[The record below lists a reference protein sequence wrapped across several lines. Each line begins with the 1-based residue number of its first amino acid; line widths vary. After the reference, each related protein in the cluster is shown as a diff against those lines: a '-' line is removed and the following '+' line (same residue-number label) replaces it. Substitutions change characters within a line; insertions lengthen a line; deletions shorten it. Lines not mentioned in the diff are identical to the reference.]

1 MARIHPT
8 ALVDPRAELHE
19 SVAVGPFCTVG
30 ADVVVGAGSRL
41 VSHVVLDGPTV
52 IGARNTIYPFA
63 SVGLAPQ
70 DKKYTGEP
78 TRLEIGD
85 DNVIRE
91 SVTLHRGT
99 ASGAGVTRIGSR
111 ILIMAYAHVA
121 HDCVVEDDVIMANAA
136 TLAGHVKVGRFAI
149 LGGLAAVHQ
158 FTRVGAHAMIGGG
171 SVVLQDVAP
180 YAIGH
185 GNPFTVSSVNVEGLR
200 RRGFSSTAIHAIRDA
215 YRTVFRASLTLK
227 DARAR
232 LESTAAAEET
242 PEDVRRAL
250 APLIDFLGVPG
261 RGLAR

>member
-1 MARIHPT
+1 MPRIHPT
-8 ALVDPRAELHE
+8 ALVDPRARLHE
-19 SVAVGPFCTVG
+19 SVEIGPFCIVG
-30 ADVVVGAGSRL
+30 SEVEVGAGSRL
-41 VSHVVLDGPTV
+41 ISHVVLDGPTV

-70 DKKYTGEP
+70 DKKYAGEP

-91 SVTLHRGT
+91 NVTLHRGT

-111 ILIMAYAHVA
+111 VLIMAYAHVA

-136 TLAGHVKVGRFAI
+136 TLAGHVTVGRFAI

-158 FTRVGAHAMIGGG
+158 FTRIGAHAMVGGCAC
-171 SVVLQDVAP
+171 VLQDVAP

-185 GNPFTVSSVNVEGLR
+185 GNPFSVSGVNVEGLR
-200 RRGFSSTAIHAIRDA
+200 RRGFTREAIGTIRDA
-215 YRTVFRASLTLK
+215 FRTVFRSSLTLK
-227 DARAR
+227 DALAE
-232 LESTAAAEET
+232 LEAMTQSRER
-242 PEDVRRAL
+242 PEDARAAL
-250 APLIDFLGVPG
+250 TPLIEFLRAPG